1 MKPLKLTLTGF
12 AGIRSGSGK
21 ESITLDLQSLVPE
34 DAALVALVGP
44 NGAGKSTIMDNLH
57 PYRVMPSRSGGSYSP
72 AAFSFYDQLSGDAGS
87 KELTFEH
94 GGMQYRSLL
103 QFQNG
108 KRRKTE
114 AYLFIVDENG
124 ESTPASTADGL
135 VSDGKT
141 ESYDKVLESVMGSAE
156 TFFTSVF
163 SAQNRKPLSS
173 YGNAEIKTLMAELL
187 GLDSIR
193 SLGQQSGEV
202 FRLCKAE
209 LVRQQEA
216 IGQYQLAREQI
227 DSVTR
232 QIQTMDATLQTYQS
246 QRTETAQQLRD
257 AEREQAVLQAQLQQ
271 SEEARNRKTRLQQ
284 RIQELEARAKQL
296 QAQSVQKQDRERQQ
310 HAQMVNAL
318 LSEIR
323 ETQNTLRQDQ
333 AEREKLQTL
342 QNQAPAIQ
350 AAVEK
355 EQTIRHELEETQ
367 QKLERTEAV
376 LQNRRKAAD
385 SLQAELVQ
393 LSGTQSRLRTTGE
406 NLTRQLQETEQQASR
421 IREVPCAGTEL
432 SGRCPLLGDARQ
444 AEEKIPPL
452 RISLETMREQYR
464 TAKAQLQQKEAE
476 KQALMVDDPEW
487 QTLKKDLSTL
497 QEQLKVLRPLVLEA
511 PLLEQ
516 AEKQIG
522 QLEVR
527 IQQAETSIRTKTQR
541 ITELESQHAEHL
553 SVIERE
559 AAEEVQQGAREKQ
572 QLVEEVQGIVVP
584 DTSTYQAIAQTVARL
599 NDRMAAVDTQITALQ
614 NEMVNQKA
622 QLQALTERSHGIEE
636 AERLAAA
643 LNQEMGY
650 WAQLGKALGNDG
662 IIALSIDDVG
672 PTLSGYANDL
682 LMAAYGPRFS
692 LSIQTQTTTAKGE
705 AREGFDIVVFD
716 ANTQQGNSVEKMS
729 GGERVW
735 INEAMTRAIALFLAK
750 ESGQS
755 YATLFTDEADGA
767 LDPDRK
773 RRFMEMKRQVL
784 KLGNYERE
792 YFVSQTPELWEM
804 ADHKIEVTAL

>member
-21 ESITLDLQSLVPE
+21 ESITLDLQSLVPD
-34 DAALVALVGP
+34 DAALVAIVGP

-57 PYRVMPSRSGGSYSP
+57 PYRVMPSRNGGSYSP
-72 AAFSFYDQLSGDAGS
+72 AAFSFYDQLFGDSGS

-94 GGMQYRSLL
+94 GGVQYRSLL

-114 AYLFIVDENG
+114 AYLFVVDENG

-141 ESYDKVLESVMGSAE
+141 ESYDQVLESVMGSAE

-193 SLGQQSGEV
+193 ALGQQAGDV

-209 LVRQQEA
+209 LGRQQEA
-216 IGQYQLAREQI
+216 LSQYLLAQEHQEHA
-227 DSVTR
+227 TR
-232 QIQTMDATLQTYQS
+232 QIQTLEATLQARQA
-246 QRTETAQQLRD
+246 QRAETAQQLRD

-271 SEEARNRKTRLQQ
+271 SEEARNRKTRLEH
-284 RIQELEARAKQL
+284 RIQELEAREKQL
-296 QAQSVQKQDRERQQ
+296 QEQSVQKQDRERQQ

-318 LSEIR
+318 RSEIR
-323 ETQNTLRQDQ
+323 EAQNLLHQDQ

-342 QNQAPAIQ
+342 QKKAPAIQ
-350 AAVEK
+350 AAVAK
-355 EQTIRHELEETQ
+355 EQTLRSELEAAQ
-367 QKLERTEAV
+367 RKLEQAEAGI
-376 LQNRRKAAD
+376 RRRRAQAD
-385 SLQAELVQ
+385 ALQAELVQ
-393 LSGTQSRLRTTGE
+393 LSGTQSRLSTTGE
-406 NLTRQLQETEQQASR
+406 NLKRQLQETEQQARR

-432 SGRCPLLGDARQ
+432 SDRCPLLGDARQ

-452 RISLETMREQYR
+452 RISLETLREQYR
-464 TAKAQLQQKEAE
+464 TAKAERQQKESE
-476 KQALMVDDPEW
+476 RQALLAEDPEW
-487 QTLKKDLSTL
+487 QTLKKGLSTL
-497 QEQLKVLRPLVLEA
+497 QEQVEALRPLVLEA
-511 PLLEQ
+511 SLLEQ
-516 AEKQIG
+516 AEQHIG

-527 IQQAETSIRTKTQR
+527 IQQAETGIRTKTQR
-541 ITELESQHAEHL
+541 ITELESHLAEQL
-553 SVIERE
+553 NVLERE
-559 AAEEVQQGAREKQ
+559 TAEEVHQCVLEKQ
-572 QLVEEVQGIVVP
+572 RLIEEVQAIVVP
-584 DTSTYQAIAQTVARL
+584 DTSTYQAMAQKVASL
-599 NDRMAAVDTQITALQ
+599 NDRIATVEAQITALQ
-614 NEMVNQKA
+614 NELVNQKA
-622 QLQALTERSHGIEE
+622 ELQAMTERSRGIAET
-636 AERLAAA
+636 ERLVAA
-643 LNQEMGY
+643 LNQELGY

-682 LMAAYGPRFS
+682 LLAAYGPRFS
-692 LSIQTQTTTAKGE
+692 LSIHTQVTTAKGDT
-705 AREGFDIVVFD
+705 REGFDIVVFD
-716 ANTQQGNSVEKMS
+716 ANTQEGNSVDKMS

-773 RRFMEMKRQVL
+773 RRFMEMKREVL

-804 ADHKIEVTAL
+804 ADYKIEITAI